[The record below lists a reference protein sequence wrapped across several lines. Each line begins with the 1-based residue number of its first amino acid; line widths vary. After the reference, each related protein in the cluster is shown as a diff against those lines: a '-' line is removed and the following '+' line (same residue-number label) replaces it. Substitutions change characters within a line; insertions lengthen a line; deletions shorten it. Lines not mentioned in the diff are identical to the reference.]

1 MSDSHD
7 HSHDTSDEDL
17 NELINSLSQVID
29 KGTPEVVLE
38 NVEDDDVVSEAL
50 ATLYEMDS
58 LGVISS
64 LPSITP
70 DWSLAIRRFLET
82 YSEGV
87 EVEDDL
93 VQIGGTSENSRFM
106 YGFGIMIDGLERPDL
121 SLSPDTLEKI
131 QEKLSSVF
139 QLRSKSMLY
148 LHPTLALLPELYLF
162 SFEERREFFLEV
174 PESQTL
180 LPDGLGSVSEE
191 GSFLSAPVETI
202 LGEEHPVVRYLG
214 SSQELHEGESGYP
227 VFLMGSVISQNSPME
242 GGIQE
247 FLEGDDTGLFDAIL
261 SEIGEMLDPEN
272 ENADDLPSVSILP
285 WSLLFPMGVSLHF
298 QQRVME
304 FVYRMNLSGK
314 ETLEMVPFWENGF
327 LWIHASL
334 KGKNEG
340 HDFLVVD
347 EYVLE
352 FLEELIEPVLTES
365 LPVRLKWHPLPKD
378 GRGLSLGLV

>member
-7 HSHDTSDEDL
+7 HSHGTSDEDL
-17 NELINSLSQVID
+17 GELINSLSQVID
-29 KGTPEVVLE
+29 KGPPEVVLE
-38 NVEDDDVVSEAL
+38 NVADDDVVSEAL

-58 LGVISS
+58 LGAISA

-106 YGFGIMIDGLERPDL
+106 YGFGIMIDGLERPDP
-121 SLSPDTLEKI
+121 SLSPDILEKI
-131 QEKLSSVF
+131 QEKLSNVF
-139 QLRSKSMLY
+139 HLQSKSMLY

-174 PESQTL
+174 PESQIL
-180 LPDGLGSVSEE
+180 LPDGLASMSEE

-202 LGEEHPVVRYLG
+202 LGDEHPVVRYLG

-247 FLEGDDTGLFDAIL
+247 FLEGDDAGIFDAVL
-261 SEIGEMLDPEN
+261 SEIGEILDPEN

>member
-1 MSDSHD
+1 MSDFHD
-7 HSHDTSDEDL
+7 HSHDSEGGDSS
-17 NELINSLSQVID
+17 ELINSLSQIID
-29 KGTPEVVLE
+29 KGPPEVVLE

-58 LGVISS
+58 LGAVAT
-64 LPSITP
+64 LPSMTP

-87 EVEDDL
+87 EIEDNL
-93 VQIGGTSENSRFM
+93 VQIGSASENSRFM
-106 YGFGIMIDGLERPDL
+106 YGFGIMVDGLERAGTSLPADL
-121 SLSPDTLEKI
+121 LEGI
-131 QEKLSSVF
+131 REKLSAVF
-139 QLRSKSMLY
+139 KLQSKSMLY

-174 PESQTL
+174 PESESGT
-180 LPDGLGSVSEE
+180 PDILSPEDE
-191 GSFLSAPVETI
+191 SFLSAPVETL
-202 LGEEHPVVRYLG
+202 LGDEHPVVRYLG
-214 SSQELHEGESGYP
+214 GMDELNEGEPGNP
-227 VFLMGSVISQNSPME
+227 VFIMGSVISRNSPME

-247 FLEGDDTGLFDAIL
+247 FLEGDETGEFDALL

-272 ENADDLPSVSILP
+272 ENADELPSVSILP

-298 QQRVME
+298 QQKVME
-304 FVYRMNLSGK
+304 FVYRLNLSGK
-314 ETLEMVPFWENGF
+314 ETLEMVPFWENGY
-327 LWIHASL
+327 LWIHATL

>member
-247 FLEGDDTGLFDAIL
+247 YLEGDDTGLFDAIL

>member
-7 HSHDTSDEDL
+7 HSHGTSDEDL
-17 NELINSLSQVID
+17 GELINSLSQVID
-29 KGTPEVVLE
+29 KGPPEVVLE
-38 NVEDDDVVSEAL
+38 NVADDDVVSEAL

-58 LGVISS
+58 LGAISA

-121 SLSPDTLEKI
+121 SLSPDILEKI
-131 QEKLSSVF
+131 QEKLSNVF
-139 QLRSKSMLY
+139 HLQSKSMLY

-174 PESQTL
+174 PESQIL
-180 LPDGLGSVSEE
+180 LPDGLASMSEE

-202 LGEEHPVVRYLG
+202 LGDEHPVVRYLG

-247 FLEGDDTGLFDAIL
+247 FLEGDDAGIFDAVL
-261 SEIGEMLDPEN
+261 SEIGEILDPEN

>member
-29 KGTPEVVLE
+29 KGPPEVVLE

-106 YGFGIMIDGLERPDL
+106 YGFGIMIDGLERPDF
-121 SLSPDTLEKI
+121 SLSSDILEKI

-180 LPDGLGSVSEE
+180 LPDGLASVSEE

-202 LGEEHPVVRYLG
+202 LGDEHPVVRYLG

-261 SEIGEMLDPEN
+261 SEIGEILDPEN
-272 ENADDLPSVSILP
+272 ENADALPSVSILP

>member
-1 MSDSHD
+1 MSDTHD
-7 HSHDTSDEDL
+7 HSHDAEDGDSS
-17 NELINSLSQVID
+17 ELINSLSQIID
-29 KGTPEVVLE
+29 KGPPEVVLE
-38 NVEDDDVVSEAL
+38 NVEDDDLVSESL

-58 LGVISS
+58 LGAVAS
-64 LPSITP
+64 LPSMTP

-87 EVEDDL
+87 EIEDDL
-93 VQIGGTSENSRFM
+93 VQIGASSENTRFM
-106 YGFGIMIDGLERPDL
+106 YGFGIMIDGLERPDT
-121 SLSPDTLEKI
+121 SLSEDMLESI
-131 QEKLSSVF
+131 REKLSKIF
-139 QLRSKSMLY
+139 KLPSKSMVY

-174 PESQTL
+174 PESQSP
-180 LPDGLGSVSEE
+180 LPAEFSSDPDDM
-191 GSFLSAPVETI
+191 SFLSAPVETL
-202 LGEEHPVVRYLG
+202 LGEEHPVVRFLG
-214 SSQELHEGESGYP
+214 SVQELHEGESGHP
-227 VFLMGSVISQNSPME
+227 VFLMGSVISQRSPIE

-247 FLEGDDTGLFDAIL
+247 FLEGDETGEFDGLL
-261 SEIGEMLDPEN
+261 SEIGEILDPEN
-272 ENADDLPSVSILP
+272 ENADELPSVSILP

-314 ETLEMVPFWENGF
+314 ETLEMVPFWENGY

-340 HDFLVVD
+340 HDFLIVD

>member
-7 HSHDTSDEDL
+7 HSHGTLDGDSS
-17 NELINSLSQVID
+17 ELVNSLSQIID
-29 KGTPEVVLE
+29 KGPPEVVLE
-38 NVEDDDVVSEAL
+38 SVADDDVVSEVL
-50 ATLYEMDS
+50 ANLYEMDA
-58 LGVISS
+58 LGAISS
-64 LPSITP
+64 LPSMTP

-87 EVEDDL
+87 ELEDDL
-93 VQIGGTSENSRFM
+93 VQIGSSSENSRFM
-106 YGFGIMIDGLERPDL
+106 YGFGIMIDGLKTPEI
-121 SLSPDTLEKI
+121 SLSADILEGI
-131 QEKLSSVF
+131 REKLSRIF
-139 QLRSKSMLY
+139 RLQSKSMLY

-174 PESQTL
+174 PEAP
-180 LPDGLGSVSEE
+180 LPLSDDLMLDSDDV
-191 GSFLSAPVETI
+191 SFLSAPVETL
-202 LGEEHPVVRYLG
+202 LGDEHPVVRYMG
-214 SSQELHEGESGYP
+214 SSQDLHEGESGYP
-227 VFLMGSVISQNSPME
+227 VFLMGAVISQNSPME

-247 FLEGDDTGLFDAIL
+247 FLEGDEAGEFDAML
-261 SEIGEMLDPEN
+261 SDIAEIMDPEN
-272 ENADDLPSVSILP
+272 ENADELPSVSILP

-314 ETLEMVPFWENGF
+314 ETLEMVPFWEDGY

-352 FLEELIEPVLTES
+352 FLEELIEPVLTEN

>member
-121 SLSPDTLEKI
+121 SLSPDILEKI
-131 QEKLSSVF
+131 QVTGQVLGGGRASISIAAEKHLKAF
-139 QLRSKSMLY
+139 
-148 LHPTLALLPELYLF
+148 PEF
-162 SFEERREFFLEV
+162 
-174 PESQTL
+174 
-180 LPDGLGSVSEE
+180 
-191 GSFLSAPVETI
+191 
-202 LGEEHPVVRYLG
+202 
-214 SSQELHEGESGYP
+214 SQEYREKGRDP
-227 VFLMGSVISQNSPME
+227 VFRDHQS
-242 GGIQE
+242 
-247 FLEGDDTGLFDAIL
+247 
-261 SEIGEMLDPEN
+261 
-272 ENADDLPSVSILP
+272 
-285 WSLLFPMGVSLHF
+285 
-298 QQRVME
+298 
-304 FVYRMNLSGK
+304 
-314 ETLEMVPFWENGF
+314 
-327 LWIHASL
+327 
-334 KGKNEG
+334 
-340 HDFLVVD
+340 
-347 EYVLE
+347 
-352 FLEELIEPVLTES
+352 
-365 LPVRLKWHPLPKD
+365 
-378 GRGLSLGLV
+378 

>member
-29 KGTPEVVLE
+29 KGAPEVVLE

>member
-7 HSHDTSDEDL
+7 HSHGTSDEDL
-17 NELINSLSQVID
+17 GELINSLSQVID
-29 KGTPEVVLE
+29 KGPPEVVLE
-38 NVEDDDVVSEAL
+38 NVADDDVVSEAL

-58 LGVISS
+58 LGAISA

-106 YGFGIMIDGLERPDL
+106 YGFGIMIDGLKRPDL
-121 SLSPDTLEKI
+121 SLSPDILEKI
-131 QEKLSSVF
+131 QEKLSNVF
-139 QLRSKSMLY
+139 HLQSKSMLY

-174 PESQTL
+174 PESQIL
-180 LPDGLGSVSEE
+180 LPDGLASMSEE

-202 LGEEHPVVRYLG
+202 LGDEHPVVRYLG

-247 FLEGDDTGLFDAIL
+247 FLEGDDAGIFDSVL
-261 SEIGEMLDPEN
+261 SEIGEILDPEN

>member
-7 HSHDTSDEDL
+7 HSHDMADGNIS
-17 NELINSLSQVID
+17 ELINSLSQIID
-29 KGTPEVVLE
+29 KGPPEIVLE
-38 NVEDDDVVSEAL
+38 NVEDDDIVSEAL

-58 LGVISS
+58 LGAISS
-64 LPSITP
+64 LPPMTP

-87 EVEDDL
+87 ELEDDL
-93 VQIGGTSENSRFM
+93 IQIDATSENSRFM
-106 YGFGIMIDGLERPDL
+106 YGFGIMIDGLERPDTL
-121 SLSPDTLEKI
+121 LSPDVLEAI
-131 QEKLSSVF
+131 REKLSKLFHLQSISLV
-139 QLRSKSMLY
+139 Y

-174 PESQTL
+174 PDAKA
-180 LPDGLGSVSEE
+180 PIPADLGSSPDDI
-191 GSFLSAPVETI
+191 SFLSAPVESL

-247 FLEGDDTGLFDAIL
+247 FLEGDETGEFDLIL
-261 SEIGEMLDPEN
+261 SEIGEILDPEKEN
-272 ENADDLPSVSILP
+272 EEELPSVSILP

-304 FVYRMNLSGK
+304 FIYRMNLSGK
-314 ETLEMVPFWENGF
+314 ETLEMVPFWENGH

-340 HDFLVVD
+340 QDFLVVD

-352 FLEELIEPVLTES
+352 FLEELIEPVLSES